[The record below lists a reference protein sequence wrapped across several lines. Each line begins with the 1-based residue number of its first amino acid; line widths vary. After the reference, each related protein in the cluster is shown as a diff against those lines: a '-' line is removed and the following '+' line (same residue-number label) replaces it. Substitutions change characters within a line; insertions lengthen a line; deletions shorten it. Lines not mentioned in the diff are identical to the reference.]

1 MDGKINNSNQSLKNK
16 TSFGGLNIMV
26 VDDDIICLSIVAG
39 ILKTMKY
46 EVVTVKNAQNALI
59 TLQQRMDFFHLVITD
74 VHMPEMDGFEF
85 QKKVQEKFNL
95 PIVMMS
101 ADDKETS
108 ILRGLEAGAAFYIVK
123 PVNYDDLRNL
133 WQYAVSSRKVKSVVN
148 RKFKSSQ
155 GASLV
160 QKTSVDVDI
169 GSVALLNDE
178 KQNKRD
184 TKNKAPIKVN
194 EGNEKE
200 KAEIVTTK
208 KTKVIWTTALH
219 NRFLEAIRKIGL
231 ERAVPKRILEVMN
244 MPGLT
249 RDNVASHLQKYR
261 IFLKRVTEAS
271 NSDGSSTG
279 KNIIEKTLRSSFAAG
294 HPSLVLRTLQ
304 HGFPQ
309 FVDHQQVGSSLQP
322 GFLENIQTANGL
334 GHGSALFP
342 NQQASSSDFIPQL
355 GYGQFHS
362 MNNQDYFQQQNLG
375 NTSPLYLADGAD
387 ISSYQTQGRSELL
400 SNAMSNNISTAIA
413 GSGQMGFADGVS
425 NGFSGRFGSTN
436 QLSPRFSNVIQQEY
450 NPMLGNVSLPKFT
463 EFGLDEIYLNQL
475 NNPFYN
481 EREWDGGITGYNF
494 GNGMSQFDKYFL
506 TFDRPYPNQASQQ
519 QGGGEFLD
527 NGPYNGYSNGATDD
541 IMRSIFGPDG
551 Y

>member
-1 MDGKINNSNQSLKNK
+1 M
-16 TSFGGLNIMV
+16 
-26 VDDDIICLSIVAG
+26 
-39 ILKTMKY
+39 
-46 EVVTVKNAQNALI
+46 
-59 TLQQRMDFFHLVITD
+59 
-74 VHMPEMDGFEF
+74 GFMR
-85 QKKVQEKFNL
+85 L
-95 PIVMMS
+95 
-101 ADDKETS
+101 
-108 ILRGLEAGAAFYIVK
+108 
-123 PVNYDDLRNL
+123 
-133 WQYAVSSRKVKSVVN
+133 
-148 RKFKSSQ
+148 
-155 GASLV
+155 
-160 QKTSVDVDI
+160 
-169 GSVALLNDE
+169 
-178 KQNKRD
+178 
-184 TKNKAPIKVN
+184 
-194 EGNEKE
+194 
-200 KAEIVTTK
+200 
-208 KTKVIWTTALH
+208 
-219 NRFLEAIRKIGL
+219 
-231 ERAVPKRILEVMN
+231 
-244 MPGLT
+244 
-249 RDNVASHLQKYR
+249 LQKYR

-279 KNIIEKTLRSSFAAG
+279 KNFIEKTLRSSFAAG

-362 MNNQDYFQQQNLG
+362 MNNQDYFQQQTLG

-425 NGFSGRFGSTN
+425 NGFSGSYGLRNGDNGNMALALGGNLNSGCYPQEAYSSAGFGSTN

-481 EREWDGGITGYNF
+481 EVLKLLAFLAVQEIHLCFINF
-494 GNGMSQFDKYFL
+494 QFDSL
-506 TFDRPYPNQASQQ
+506 S
-519 QGGGEFLD
+519 
-527 NGPYNGYSNGATDD
+527 D
-541 IMRSIFGPDG
+541 IN
-551 Y
+551 